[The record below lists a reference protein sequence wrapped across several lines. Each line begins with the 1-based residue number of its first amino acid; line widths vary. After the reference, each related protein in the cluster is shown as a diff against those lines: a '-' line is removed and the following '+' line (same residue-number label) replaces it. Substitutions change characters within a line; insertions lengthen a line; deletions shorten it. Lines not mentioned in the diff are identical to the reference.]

1 MDDRLLALAAMLL
14 DKKQRTLAFDGART
28 DSRPTAAQQA
38 IFDDLGV
45 IPHRYVLGGNQ
56 SGKSQLGAREVAWIF
71 SDTHPNWERPQDW
84 AKEPLVILV
93 VGRTTKQIEEVLW
106 RKISAFLEDGEYRTV
121 NSGGAL
127 QKVVHNETK
136 NTIIF
141 ASHHNDNEAREKVQ
155 AYVANYVWL
164 DEMPGSYKLLEE
176 LHRRIQAR
184 KGYFLATFTPKVVN
198 AAIRKLVDSSDGKVA
213 AKYTLKMFDNPV
225 YDDEMKE
232 QITQSLST
240 YSESYRNTI
249 LQGDWATGDN
259 AVYHFDPNVMVEEP
273 ENYHPGW
280 RHVESVDP
288 ALKSKM
294 GYTLWAEN
302 PATGVWYCVK
312 ADYIQN
318 ILVPEDVFEHV
329 RQISDGYNIVRRISD
344 YEPWYVNTASKHG
357 VAYVTPFN
365 KNNTKG
371 ELIKGLQQALE
382 SEIRIAPWC
391 HDLIEEFVSCQWSE
405 TADSKIVN
413 SSSYHL
419 LDASQYFVRCR
430 PPFRKDLKPQ
440 PWHVQLREGNRA
452 RRKAEIQA
460 RKVKKAAG
468 NNRVVKKG
476 IWKSRGAKRWGQ
488 SS

>member
-1 MDDRLLALAAMLL
+1 MRLEKM
-14 DKKQRTLAFDGART
+14 QRQHAFDGARP
-28 DSRPTAAQQA
+28 DSRPTSSQQA
-38 IFDDLGV
+38 IFDDLGE

-56 SGKSQLGAREVAWIF
+56 SGKSQLGAREVAWVF
-71 SDTHPNWERPQDW
+71 SGTHPTWQAPADW
-84 AKEPLVILV
+84 AAEPLVILV

-106 RKISAFLEDGEYRTV
+106 RKISAFLEEGEYRTV

-155 AYVANYVWL
+155 AYVAHYVWL
-164 DEMPGSYKLLEE
+164 DEMPGSFKLLEE

-198 AAIRKLVDSSDGKVA
+198 AAIRKLVDASDGVVA
-213 AKYTLKMFDNPV
+213 KKYTLKMFDNPV

-232 QITQSLST
+232 QIMASLST

-259 AVYHFDPNVMVEEP
+259 AVYYFDPNIMVEAP
-273 ENYHPGW
+273 TNYHQGW
-280 RHVESVDP
+280 RHVEAVDP

-294 GYTLWAEN
+294 GYTLWAED
-302 PATGVWYCVK
+302 PQTGVWYCIR

-318 ILVPEDVFEHV
+318 ILVPEDVWEYV
-329 RQISDGYNIVRRISD
+329 KNISGGYNIVRRISD
-344 YEPWYVNTASKHG
+344 YEPWYVNTAAKHG
-357 VAYVTPFN
+357 VAYVTPHN
-365 KNNTKG
+365 KNNIKG

-382 SEIRIAPWC
+382 QEIRIAPWC

-405 TADSKIVN
+405 TAENKIVN

-430 PPFRKDLKPQ
+430 PPFRKELQVKP
-440 PWHVQLREGNRA
+440 WYVELREGNRK
-452 RRKAEIQA
+452 RRAAEIKERSA
-460 RKVKKAAG
+460 KKAAG
-468 NNRVVKKG
+468 SARVVKKG
-476 IWKSRGAKRWGQ
+476 IWKSRGAKRWGH
-488 SS
+488 